1 MDATLSTSLNRKH
14 SSFRSD
20 TTFSAENSVRHW
32 HVTVAD
38 ECRYGAEGMASVL
51 ASVISHKGCMNL
63 CAGPD
68 KAMQLLQHNDCA
80 DNLQCLIIRLPN
92 SPAEAILWLLHIARE
107 FENVRAC
114 QRLVLLTAC
123 EPDVV
128 TSVARV
134 IGIPVS
140 VVIGDHMP
148 LSGISRIFSSLL
160 YDTGDCSCAGR
171 IVESP
176 ELTPQERVLLTGI
189 LTGASVLSQASEL
202 GCGINTVYLRRKAIF
217 QKFGVKGVLSL
228 LRHLSPAPRRPQFNF
243 RGGR

>member
-1 MDATLSTSLNRKH
+1 MDAPLSTSINKSH

-20 TTFSAENSVRHW
+20 TTFSAENIAYHW
-32 HVTVAD
+32 RVTVAD
-38 ECRYGAEGMASVL
+38 ECRYGAEGLASVL
-51 ASVISHKGCMNL
+51 APVISHRGSMHL
-63 CAGPD
+63 CASPVQ
-68 KAMQLLQHNDCA
+68 AMQLLQHNDCA
-80 DNLQCLIIRLPN
+80 DNLQCLIIRLPD
-92 SPAEAILWLLHIARE
+92 SPTEALLWLLHIARE

-123 EPDVV
+123 GPDVV

-189 LTGASVLSQASEL
+189 LTGASVLYQAAEL
-202 GCGINTVYLRRKAIF
+202 GCGVKTVYFHRKLIC
-217 QKFGVKGVLSL
+217 QKFGVKSVLSL
-228 LRHLSPAPRRPQFNF
+228 LRQLSPSF
-243 RGGR
+243 RGPSVY